1 LIIDLERFI
10 AEEKP
15 CWDELEGMLER
26 MERDVAYSMDL
37 AGVQRF
43 HYLYQR
49 ASAAL
54 ARIDGFAAAPEFRRY
69 LESLVA
75 RSFGEIHETRQ
86 RPHRF
91 APRAWFF
98 GTFPRTFRRHIRKFQ
113 LSVAITI
120 IGCLFG
126 GAALLLDPADKEVLL
141 PFQHLIGSPAERVA
155 REEKGVNKRL
165 EEGKLTFSSYLMTH
179 NTQVSI
185 ACMASGLTFG
195 IGTLLLLFFNG
206 VILGAVVV
214 DYVAAGQSL
223 FLAGWLLPHGV
234 VEIPAI
240 LLAGQGG
247 LILASALIGRESGLP
262 LAGRLRLVW
271 GDLVTLMGGVGIM
284 LVWAGLVEALFS
296 QYHEPVLPYPVKIG
310 FGLAELL
317 LLVLFLAR
325 AGAVADGGGKGPGNS
340 GRRGSDV

>member
-1 LIIDLERFI
+1 LIIDLEHFM

-15 CWDELEGMLER
+15 FWDELEVILDR
-26 MERDVAYSMDL
+26 MDRDVAFTMDL
-37 AGVQRF
+37 PEVQRF

-49 ASAAL
+49 ASASL
-54 ARIDGFAAAPEFRRY
+54 ARIDGFAAAPELRPY

-75 RSFGEIHETRQ
+75 RSFGEIHETRE

-98 GTFPRTFRRHIRKFQ
+98 GTFPRTFRRHIRKFY
-113 LSVAITI
+113 LSLAVTI
-120 IGCLFG
+120 AGCLFG
-126 GAALLLDPADKEVLL
+126 GAVLLLDPDDKEILM
-141 PFQHLIGSPAERVA
+141 PFQHLMGTPAERVA
-155 REEKGVNKRL
+155 KEEQGPSKRL
-165 EEGKLTFSSYLMTH
+165 ESGKITFSSYLMTH

-195 IGTLLLLFFNG
+195 IGTLVLLFFNG
-206 VILGAVVV
+206 VILGAVVF

-247 LILASALIGRESGLP
+247 LILAAALIGRESGRP
-262 LAGRLRLVW
+262 LAQRLRLVW

-284 LVWAGLVEALFS
+284 LVWAGLVEGLFS

-310 FGLAELL
+310 FGVAELI
-317 LLVLFLAR
+317 LLVLFLTR
-325 AGAVADGGGKGPGNS
+325 AGSRKETIAKGGERDG
-340 GRRGSDV
+340 

>member
-1 LIIDLERFI
+1 VIIDLERFI
-10 AEEKP
+10 AEEKAI
-15 CWDELEGMLER
+15 WDELESLLDR
-26 MERDVAYSMDL
+26 MERDAAFGMDL
-37 AGVQRF
+37 VGVQRF

-75 RSFGEIHETRQ
+75 RAFGEIHETRE

-91 APRAWFF
+91 AARAWFF
-98 GTFPRTFRRHIRKFQ
+98 GAFPRAFRRHIRKFQ
-113 LSVAITI
+113 LSLAITI
-120 IGCLFG
+120 IGCIFG
-126 GAALLLDPADKEVLL
+126 GAALFLDPADKEVLL
-141 PFQHLIGSPAERVA
+141 PFQHLMGTPAERVA
-155 REEKGVNKRL
+155 KEEQGGNKRL
-165 EEGKLTFSSYLMTH
+165 EQGKLTFSSYLMTH

-206 VILGAVVV
+206 VILGAVIF
-214 DYVAAGQSL
+214 DYVMAGKSM

-240 LLAGQGG
+240 LLAGQCG
-247 LILASALIGRESGLP
+247 LILAGVLIGRESGLP
-262 LAGRLRLVW
+262 LAHRLRLVW
-271 GDLVTLMGGVGIM
+271 SDLVTLMGGVGIM

-296 QYHEPVLPYPVKIG
+296 QYHEPVLPYPLKIG
-310 FGLAELL
+310 FGVAELL
-317 LLVLFLAR
+317 LLILFLSKAGSSDA
-325 AGAVADGGGKGPGNS
+325 AGA
-340 GRRGSDV
+340 RRGGYV

>member
-1 LIIDLERFI
+1 MIVDLERFI
-10 AEEKP
+10 AKEKP
-15 CWDELEGMLER
+15 FWDELALLLDR
-26 MERDVAYSMDL
+26 MEQDVAFTLDL
-37 AGVQRF
+37 SGVSRV

-49 ASAAL
+49 ASADL
-54 ARIDGFAAAPEFRRY
+54 ARLHGSSAVPQFRQF
-69 LESLVA
+69 LETLVA
-75 RSFGEIHETRQ
+75 RAYGEIHEASG

-98 GTFPRTFRRHIRKFQ
+98 GTFPRTFRRHLRQFQ
-113 LSVAITI
+113 LAVAITI
-120 IGCLFG
+120 LGSLFG
-126 GAALLLDPADKEVLL
+126 AAALLFDPGDKEVLL
-141 PFQHLIGSPAERVA
+141 PFQHLLGTPAERVA
-155 REEKGVNKRL
+155 KEEQGVNRRL
-165 EEGKLTFSSYLMTH
+165 EKGKLTFSSYLMTH

-206 VILGAVVV
+206 VILGAVVF
-214 DYVAAGQSL
+214 DYLTAGKAL

-247 LILASALIGRESGLP
+247 LMLAGALIGRQSGLP
-262 LAGRLRLVW
+262 LALRMRRIW

-310 FGLAELL
+310 FGVAELL
-317 LLVLFLAR
+317 LLVLFLSR
-325 AGAVADGGGKGPGNS
+325 AGSTAAGDA
-340 GRRGSDV
+340 RGERDV

>member
-10 AEEKP
+10 ADEKP
-15 CWDELEGMLER
+15 FWDELEGMLER
-26 MERDVAYSMDL
+26 MEQDVAFTMDL

-49 ASAAL
+49 ASASL
-54 ARIDGFAAAPEFRRY
+54 ARIDGPAAAPELRRY

-75 RSFGEIHETRQ
+75 RSFGEIHETRE

-91 APRAWFF
+91 APWGWFS
-98 GTFPRTFRRHIRKFQ
+98 GTFPRTFRRHIRKFHIS
-113 LSVAITI
+113 LATTI
-120 IGCLFG
+120 VGCIFG

-141 PFQHLIGSPAERVA
+141 PFQHLMGSPSERVA
-155 REEKGVNKRL
+155 REEQGADRGV

-195 IGTLLLLFFNG
+195 IGTLVLLFFNG
-206 VILGAVVV
+206 VILGAVIF
-214 DYVAAGQSL
+214 DYVAAGQTL

-247 LILASALIGRESGLP
+247 LILAGALIGRESGLP
-262 LAGRLRLVW
+262 LAHRLRLVW

-284 LVWAGLVEALFS
+284 LVWAGLIEGLFS
-296 QYHEPVLPYPVKIG
+296 QYHEPVLPYPVKIC
-310 FGLAELL
+310 FGVAELVLL
-317 LLVLFLAR
+317 LLFLGR
-325 AGAVADGGGKGPGNS
+325 GGAAADGSRKVSAGI
-340 GRRGSDV
+340 GRRGDD

>member
-1 LIIDLERFI
+1 VIIDLERFI

-15 CWDELEGMLER
+15 CWDELESVLDR
-26 MERDVAYSMDL
+26 MEQDVAFSMDL
-37 AGVQRF
+37 SELTRF
-43 HYLYQR
+43 HFLYQR

-54 ARIDGFAAAPEFRRY
+54 ARLDGFSAAPELRHY

-75 RSFGEIHETRQ
+75 RAFGEIHETRE

-91 APRAWFF
+91 APGAWLF
-98 GTFPRTFRRHIRKFQ
+98 GRFPRTFRRHIRQFQ
-113 LSVAITI
+113 LSLAVTI
-120 IGCLFG
+120 VGCLFG
-126 GAALLLDPADKEVLL
+126 AAALMLDPADKEVLL
-141 PFQHLIGSPAERVA
+141 PFQHLMGTPTQRVA
-155 REEKGVNKRL
+155 KEEQGVNKRL
-165 EEGKLTFSSYLMTH
+165 EKGKLTFSSYLMTH

-206 VILGAVVV
+206 IVLGAVIF
-214 DYVAAGQSL
+214 DYVAAGKTL

-247 LILASALIGRESGLP
+247 LILAGALIGRESGLS
-262 LAGRLRLVW
+262 LAQRMRRVW

-284 LVWAGLVEALFS
+284 LVWAGLIEALFS

-310 FGLAELL
+310 FGVAELL
-317 LLVLFLAR
+317 LLVLFLSK
-325 AGAVADGGGKGPGNS
+325 AGSGSTGDATGGGN
-340 GRRGSDV
+340 V

>member
-1 LIIDLERFI
+1 MIIDLERFI

-15 CWDELEGMLER
+15 VWDELESLLDR
-26 MERDVAYSMDL
+26 MERDAAFSMDL
-37 AGVQRF
+37 TGVQRF

-75 RSFGEIHETRQ
+75 RAFGEIHETRE

-98 GTFPRTFRRHIRKFQ
+98 GSFPRTFRRYIRQFQ
-113 LSVAITI
+113 LSLAITI
-120 IGCLFG
+120 AGCLFG
-126 GAALLLDPADKEVLL
+126 GAALFLDPDDKEVLL
-141 PFQHLIGSPAERVA
+141 PFQHLMGTPSERVA
-155 REEKGVNKRL
+155 QEEQAVNKRL
-165 EEGKLTFSSYLMTH
+165 GQGKLTFSSYLMTH

-185 ACMASGLTFG
+185 TCMASGLTFG

-206 VILGAVVV
+206 VILGAVIF
-214 DYVAAGQSL
+214 DYVAAGQGI

-240 LLAGQGG
+240 LLAGQCG
-247 LILASALIGRESGLP
+247 LMLAGTLIGRKSGLS
-262 LAGRLRLVW
+262 LAQRLRLIW
-271 GDLVTLMGGVGIM
+271 SDLVTLMGGVGIM

-296 QYHEPVLPYPVKIG
+296 QYHEPVLPYPLKIG
-310 FGLAELL
+310 FGMAELL
-317 LLVLFLAR
+317 LLTLFLSR
-325 AGAVADGGGKGPGNS
+325 AGRRDTAGAKGDG
-340 GRRGSDV
+340 DA

>member
-1 LIIDLERFI
+1 VIIDLERFI

-15 CWDELEGMLER
+15 IWDELESLLDR
-26 MERDVAYSMDL
+26 MEQDAAFGMDL

-75 RSFGEIHETRQ
+75 RAFGEIHETRS

-98 GTFPRTFRRHIRKFQ
+98 GTFPRTFRRHIRQFQ
-113 LSVAITI
+113 LSLAITI
-120 IGCLFG
+120 VGCLFG
-126 GAALLLDPADKEVLL
+126 GAALFLDPADKEVLL
-141 PFQHLIGSPAERVA
+141 PFQHLMGTPVERVA
-155 REEKGVNKRL
+155 KEEQGVNKRL
-165 EEGKLTFSSYLMTH
+165 EQGKLTFSSYLMTH

-206 VILGAVVV
+206 VILGAVIF
-214 DYVAAGQSL
+214 DYVVAGKSM

-240 LLAGQGG
+240 LLAGQCG
-247 LILASALIGRESGLP
+247 LILAGALIGRESGLP
-262 LAGRLRLVW
+262 LAERLRRIW

-284 LVWAGLVEALFS
+284 LVWAGLIEALFS
-296 QYHEPVLPYPVKIG
+296 QYHEPILPYPLKIG
-310 FGLAELL
+310 FGVAELL
-317 LLVLFLAR
+317 LLILFLSK
-325 AGAVADGGGKGPGNS
+325 AGNRPAGGTGGAA
-340 GRRGSDV
+340 

>member
-1 LIIDLERFI
+1 MIIDLERFI
-10 AEEKP
+10 GDEKP
-15 CWDELEGMLER
+15 FWDELEGILDR
-26 MERDVAYSMDL
+26 MEQDVAFTMDL

-49 ASAAL
+49 TSASL
-54 ARIDGFAAAPEFRRY
+54 ARIDGFAAAPELRRY

-75 RSFGEIHETRQ
+75 RSFGEIHETRE
-86 RPHRF
+86 RPHCF
-91 APRAWFF
+91 APWAWFS
-98 GTFPRTFRRHIRKFQ
+98 GTFPRTFRRHIRKFH
-113 LSVAITI
+113 LSLATTI
-120 IGCLFG
+120 VGCLFG

-141 PFQHLIGSPAERVA
+141 PFQHLTGSPTERVA
-155 REEKGVNKRL
+155 REEQEVNKHL
-165 EEGKLTFSSYLMTH
+165 EKEKLTFSSSLMTH

-195 IGTLLLLFFNG
+195 IGTLMLLFFNG
-206 VILGAVVV
+206 VILGAVIF
-214 DYVAAGQSL
+214 DYVAAGQTL

-247 LILASALIGRESGLP
+247 LILATALIGRDSGLP
-262 LAGRLRLVW
+262 LAQRLRLVW

-284 LVWAGLVEALFS
+284 LVWAGLIEGLFS

-310 FGLAELL
+310 FGVAELT
-317 LLVLFLAR
+317 LLVLFLTR
-325 AGAVADGGGKGPGNS
+325 AGAGGAGGRKGSANI
-340 GRRGSDV
+340 RGSGDV

>member
-1 LIIDLERFI
+1 MIIDLERFI
-10 AEEKP
+10 EDEKP
-15 CWDELEGMLER
+15 YWDELEGMLGR
-26 MERDVAYSMDL
+26 MEQDAAFAMDL
-37 AGVQRF
+37 AQVKRF

-49 ASAAL
+49 ASTAL

-75 RSFGEIHETRQ
+75 RGFGEIHETRE

-91 APRAWFF
+91 APWAWFSV
-98 GTFPRTFRRHIRKFQ
+98 TFPRTFRRHIRKFQ
-113 LSVAITI
+113 LSLAITI
-120 IGCLFG
+120 AGCLFG
-126 GAALLLDPADKEVLL
+126 GAALLLDPSDKDVLL
-141 PFQHLIGSPAERVA
+141 PFQHLMGSPAERVA
-155 REEKGVNKRL
+155 REEHEVNRQL
-165 EEGKLTFSSYLMTH
+165 EKGKLTFSSYLMTH

-195 IGTLLLLFFNG
+195 IGTIILLFFNG
-206 VILGAVVV
+206 VILGAVVF
-214 DYVAAGQSL
+214 DYASAGQSL

-247 LILASALIGRESGLP
+247 LILASALIGRGSGLP
-262 LAGRLRLVW
+262 LGKRLSLVW
-271 GDLVTLMGGVGIM
+271 SDLATLMGGVGIM

-296 QYHEPVLPYPVKIG
+296 QYHEPVLPYPVKVG
-310 FGLAELL
+310 FGLAELM

-325 AGAVADGGGKGPGNS
+325 GGSGTAAEGKRSAVSGDGGH
-340 GRRGSDV
+340 V

>member
-1 LIIDLERFI
+1 MIIDLERFI

-15 CWDELEGMLER
+15 CWDELKVLLDR
-26 MERDVAYSMDL
+26 MEQDVAFSMDL
-37 AGVQRF
+37 DGVARF

-49 ASAAL
+49 ASADL
-54 ARIDGFAAAPEFRRY
+54 ARIDVFAAAPEFRRY

-75 RSFGEIHETRQ
+75 RAFGEIHETRQ

-91 APRAWFF
+91 APRAWFL
-98 GTFPRTFRRHIRKFQ
+98 GTFPRTFRRHIRQFY
-113 LSVAITI
+113 LSLAITI
-120 IGCLFG
+120 VGCIFG
-126 GAALLLDPADKEVLL
+126 GAVLFLDPADKDVLL
-141 PFQHLIGSPAERVA
+141 PFQHLLGTPAERVA
-155 REEKGVNKRL
+155 KEEQGVNKRL
-165 EEGKLTFSSYLMTH
+165 ENGKLTFSSYLMTH

-206 VILGAVVV
+206 VILGAVIF
-214 DYVAAGQSL
+214 DYVAAGKSL

-247 LILASALIGRESGLP
+247 LILAGALIGRASGLP
-262 LAGRLRLVW
+262 LAARLRLVW

-284 LVWAGLVEALFS
+284 LVWAGLIEALFS

-310 FGLAELL
+310 FGVAELL
-317 LLVLFLAR
+317 LLILFLSR
-325 AGAVADGGGKGPGNS
+325 AGAGTAGCDKGYSNSKGGGH
-340 GRRGSDV
+340 V

>member
-1 LIIDLERFI
+1 MIIDLERFI
-10 AEEKP
+10 ADEKP
-15 CWDELEGMLER
+15 CWDELEGMLGR
-26 MERDVAYSMDL
+26 MERDVAFTMDL

-54 ARIDGFAAAPEFRRY
+54 ARIDGFAEAPEFRRY

-75 RSFGEIHETRQ
+75 RSFGEIHETRE

-91 APRAWFF
+91 APWAWFS

-113 LSVAITI
+113 LSLAATVV
-120 IGCLFG
+120 GCLFG
-126 GAALLLDPADKEVLL
+126 GAALLLDPADKDVLL
-141 PFQHLIGSPAERVA
+141 PFQHLTGSPVERVV
-155 REEKGVNKRL
+155 REEQGVNKRL

-185 ACMASGLTFG
+185 ACMATGLTFG
-195 IGTLLLLFFNG
+195 IGTLMLLFFNG
-206 VILGAVVV
+206 VILGAVVF
-214 DYVAAGQSL
+214 DYVAAGKTL

-262 LAGRLRLVW
+262 LARRLRLVW
-271 GDLVTLMGGVGIM
+271 ADLVTLMGGVAIM

-317 LLVLFLAR
+317 LLALFLTR
-325 AGAVADGGGKGPGNS
+325 AGREKSGGGKGLRGGGN
-340 GRRGSDV
+340 V

>member
-1 LIIDLERFI
+1 LIIDPERFI
-10 AEEKP
+10 ADEKP
-15 CWDELEGMLER
+15 YWDELEGMLGR
-26 MERDVAYSMDL
+26 MEQDVAFTLDL
-37 AGVQRF
+37 AAVQRF

-49 ASAAL
+49 ASASL

-75 RSFGEIHETRQ
+75 RSFGEIHETRE

-91 APRAWFF
+91 APWAWFS
-98 GTFPRTFRRHIRKFQ
+98 GTFPRTFRRHIRKFH
-113 LSVAITI
+113 LSLATTI
-120 IGCLFG
+120 VGCLFG
-126 GAALLLDPADKEVLL
+126 GAALLLDPADKDVLL
-141 PFQHLIGSPAERVA
+141 PFQHLTGSPVERVA
-155 REEKGVNKRL
+155 REEQGVSRGL

-179 NTQVSI
+179 NTQVSM

-195 IGTLLLLFFNG
+195 IGTLMLLFFNG
-206 VILGAVVV
+206 VILGAVVF
-214 DYVAAGQSL
+214 DYATAGQTL

-262 LAGRLRLVW
+262 LARRLRLVW
-271 GDLVTLMGGVGIM
+271 SDLVTLMGGVAIM

-296 QYHEPVLPYPVKIG
+296 QYHEPVLPYPLKIG

-317 LLVLFLAR
+317 LLMLFLTR
-325 AGAVADGGGKGPGNS
+325 AGREKADGGKGSAGI
-340 GRRGSDV
+340 RGGGHV